1 MVDSSTTLGAL
12 APSSGSVSATSK
24 RSDTADLVDDS
35 VSERSGSSAANPGSL
50 VTLSS
55 SGYTTI
61 ATTAISTTGNED
73 VAISYSF
80 VGSENYSAGDRRC
93 NIRLI
98 ENSTVIMIAQNVVV
112 SRVQTFG
119 GTILRTANNVSSGN
133 KTYTLQAQSAT
144 GIVYAQY
151 AYISAV
157 ELKR

>member
-24 RSDTADLVDDS
+24 RSDTDDLIDDS
-35 VSERSGSSAANPGSL
+35 VSERSGSSAASPASF
-50 VTLSS
+50 VELSS

-61 ATTAISTTGNED
+61 ATTAISITGNED

-80 VGSENYSAGDRRC
+80 VGSENFGSGDRRC

-98 ENSTVIMIAQNVVV
+98 ENSTVIMLAEDVVV

-119 GTILRTANNVSSGN
+119 GTILRTANKVSSGN
-133 KTYTLQAQSAT
+133 KTYTLQAQSET
-144 GIVYAQY
+144 GIVYARY

-157 ELKR
+157 ELKK